1 MQEFYNISIKAYGM
15 ALKLASNFNKKA
27 KLWVDGRKNWQEKII
42 SSIQETDKV
51 LWVHCSSLGEFEQG
65 RPVIEDLREKYPTH
79 KIALSFFSPSGYEIR
94 KNYEGADLIFYLP
107 LDTKS
112 NAKELIKL
120 LHPDILILVKYEY
133 WFNLITELNTNKIP
147 KIVVSSIF
155 RESQNFFKKNG
166 NNWFAKK
173 LSLINHFFVQN
184 QKSKDLLSS
193 INIKQVTIAGDT
205 RFDRVKQI
213 IHQNNQL
220 DFMDSF
226 KNDSKLIVVGSSWP
240 KDEELFIE
248 LITNKL
254 NDDWKIVFA
263 PHNLNNSEI
272 DSFISKINQST
283 IKFSDLEKTSLESL
297 SKSKVFILDTIG
309 ILSKVYSYADITYIG
324 GGFGAGIHNT
334 LEAVTFGNPVVFGPK
349 YKKFQEA
356 VDLVEIGGGFSISN
370 QTDFNT
376 IFQQLM
382 DNESFRTEAGHKA
395 KNFVINSP
403 NSTKIILQYLE
414 KYNFN

>member
-42 SSIQETDKV
+42 SSIQKTDKV
-51 LWVHCSSLGEFEQG
+51 LWIHCSSLGEFEQG
-65 RPVIEDLREKYPTH
+65 RPVIEALREKYPTH

-120 LHPDILILVKYEY
+120 LHPDILVLVKYEY
-133 WFNLITELNTNKIP
+133 WFNLITELNVNKIP
-147 KIVVSSIF
+147 TIVVSSIF
-155 RESQNFFKKNG
+155 RENQNFFKKNG

-193 INIKQVTIAGDT
+193 IDIKQVTIAGDT

-213 IHQNNQL
+213 IHQNNHL
-220 DFMDSF
+220 DFMNSF

-248 LITNKL
+248 LITSKL
-254 NDDWKIVFA
+254 NDNWKIVFA
-263 PHNLNNSEI
+263 PHNLNKNEI

-283 IKFSDLEKTSLESL
+283 IKFSDLKTKSTENL
-297 SKSKVFILDTIG
+297 SKAKVFILDTIG

-356 VDLVEIGGGFSISN
+356 VDLIEISGGFTISN
-370 QTDFNT
+370 QTEFNA

-382 DNESFRTEAGHKA
+382 DNENFRIEAGNKA
-395 KNFVINSP
+395 KNFVTNSP
-403 NSTKIILQYLE
+403 NSTQIILQYLE